1 MVDLELYRIFT
12 IVANEKNITKASEK
26 LNISQ
31 PAVTKHIKN
40 LENALE
46 LRLFNRTNHGIELT
60 SDGQKIYEEAKEAVE
75 TINSIFIK
83 YGKNRNINLGV
94 HVSMY
99 KMFSKILTKFSNIN
113 ENITIN
119 ISDTDLINML
129 APDLSDMISKLE
141 NEKLDIIISKK
152 TDNYNHNKIE
162 FINIGEI
169 QDILVVNNNSK
180 LLGKK
185 IRIEDIIDMQI
196 CLPRKGSVTTNNFI
210 NALQIEE
217 DKLVNAKHIT
227 YNAMLDIIEENNE
240 VVGLISKQY
249 IEKELNNKEI
259 SELTTE
265 FKIPPIEYGIY
276 INKKNKFKE
285 LNQLVKFIRENK

>member
-75 TINSIFIK
+75 TLNSIFIK

-99 KMFSKILTKFSNIN
+99 RMFSKILTKFSNIN

-259 SELTTE
+259 SELITE
-265 FKIPPIEYGIY
+265 FKIPPIEYGVY

>member
-75 TINSIFIK
+75 TLNSIFVK

-129 APDLSDMISKLE
+129 APDLSDMIAKLE

-162 FINIGEI
+162 FIKVGEI
-169 QDILVVNNNSK
+169 QDILVVKNDSK
-180 LLGKK
+180 LLGKQ
-185 IRIEDIIDMQI
+185 IGIEDIIGMQI
-196 CLPRKGSVTTNNFI
+196 CLPRKGSATTNNFLK
-210 NALQIEE
+210 ALEIEE
-217 DKLVNAKHIT
+217 DKLVNAKYIT
-227 YNAMLDIIEENNE
+227 YNAMLDIIEDDNE
-240 VVGLISKQY
+240 IIGLISKEY

-265 FKIPPIEYGIY
+265 FKIPPIEYGVY

>member
-75 TINSIFIK
+75 TLNSIFVK

-129 APDLSDMISKLE
+129 APDLSDMIAKLE

-162 FINIGEI
+162 FIKVGEI
-169 QDILVVNNNSK
+169 QDILVVNNDSK
-180 LLGKK
+180 LLGKQ
-185 IRIEDIIDMQI
+185 IGIEDIIGMQI
-196 CLPRKGSVTTNNFI
+196 CLPRKGSATTNNFLK
-210 NALQIEE
+210 ALEIEE
-217 DKLVNAKHIT
+217 DKLVNAKYIT
-227 YNAMLDIIEENNE
+227 YNAMLDIIEDDNE
-240 VVGLISKQY
+240 IIGLISKEY

-276 INKKNKFKE
+276 INKKISLKN
-285 LNQLVKFIRENK
+285 

>member
-75 TINSIFIK
+75 TLNSIFVK

-129 APDLSDMISKLE
+129 APDLSDMIAKLE

-162 FINIGEI
+162 FIKVGEI
-169 QDILVVNNNSK
+169 QDILVVNNDSK
-180 LLGKK
+180 LLGKQ
-185 IRIEDIIDMQI
+185 IGIEDIIGMQI
-196 CLPRKGSVTTNNFI
+196 CLPRKGSATTNNFLK
-210 NALQIEE
+210 ALEIEE
-217 DKLVNAKHIT
+217 DKLVNAKYIT
-227 YNAMLDIIEENNE
+227 YNAMLDIIEDDNE
-240 VVGLISKQY
+240 IIGLISKEY

-276 INKKNKFKE
+276 INKKITLKN
-285 LNQLVKFIRENK
+285 

>member
-75 TINSIFIK
+75 TLNSIFIK

-180 LLGKK
+180 LLGKQ
-185 IRIEDIIDMQI
+185 IGIEDIIDMQI

-265 FKIPPIEYGIY
+265 FKIPPIEYGVY

>member
-75 TINSIFIK
+75 TLNSIFVK

-129 APDLSDMISKLE
+129 APDLSDMIAKLE

-162 FINIGEI
+162 FIKVGEI
-169 QDILVVNNNSK
+169 QDILVVNNDSK
-180 LLGKK
+180 LLGKQ
-185 IRIEDIIDMQI
+185 IGIEDIIGMQI
-196 CLPRKGSVTTNNFI
+196 CLPRKGSATTNNFLK
-210 NALQIEE
+210 ALEIEE
-217 DKLVNAKHIT
+217 DKLVNAKYIT
-227 YNAMLDIIEENNE
+227 YNAMLDIIEDDNE
-240 VVGLISKQY
+240 IIGLISKEY

-285 LNQLVKFIRENK
+285 LNQLVKFMRENK

>member
-75 TINSIFIK
+75 TLNSIFIK

-129 APDLSDMISKLE
+129 APDLSDMIAKLE

-162 FINIGEI
+162 FIKVGEI
-169 QDILVVNNNSK
+169 QDILVVNNDLPNISFVAGAFDSWALDDFK
-180 LLGKK
+180 DDLPEGTSVAKPLYALAALGNW
-185 IRIEDIIDMQI
+185 DFDF
-196 CLPRKGSVTTNNFI
+196 GSV
-210 NALQIEE
+210 
-217 DKLVNAKHIT
+217 
-227 YNAMLDIIEENNE
+227 
-240 VVGLISKQY
+240 
-249 IEKELNNKEI
+249 
-259 SELTTE
+259 
-265 FKIPPIEYGIY
+265 
-276 INKKNKFKE
+276 
-285 LNQLVKFIRENK
+285 

>member
-75 TINSIFIK
+75 TLNSIFVK

-94 HVSMY
+94 HVSMH

-129 APDLSDMISKLE
+129 APDLSDMIAKLE

-162 FINIGEI
+162 FIKVGEI
-169 QDILVVNNNSK
+169 QDILVVNNDSK
-180 LLGKK
+180 LLGKQ
-185 IRIEDIIDMQI
+185 IGIEDIIGMQI
-196 CLPRKGSVTTNNFI
+196 CLPRKGSATTNNFLK
-210 NALQIEE
+210 ALEIEE
-217 DKLVNAKHIT
+217 DKLVNAKYIT
-227 YNAMLDIIEENNE
+227 YNAMLDIIEDDNE
-240 VVGLISKQY
+240 IIGLISKEY

-265 FKIPPIEYGIY
+265 FKIPPIEYGVY

>member
-75 TINSIFIK
+75 TLNSIFVK

-94 HVSMY
+94 YVSMY

-129 APDLSDMISKLE
+129 APDLSDMIAKLE

-162 FINIGEI
+162 FIKVGEI
-169 QDILVVNNNSK
+169 QDILVVNNDSK
-180 LLGKK
+180 LLGKQ
-185 IRIEDIIDMQI
+185 IGIEDIIGMQI
-196 CLPRKGSVTTNNFI
+196 CLPRKGSATTNNFLK
-210 NALQIEE
+210 ALEIEE
-217 DKLVNAKHIT
+217 DKLVNAKYIT
-227 YNAMLDIIEENNE
+227 YNAMLDIIEDDNE
-240 VVGLISKQY
+240 IIGLISKEY

>member
-60 SDGQKIYEEAKEAVE
+60 PDGQKIYEEAKEAVE
-75 TINSIFIK
+75 TLNSIFVK

-129 APDLSDMISKLE
+129 APDLSDMIAKLE

-162 FINIGEI
+162 FIKVGEI
-169 QDILVVNNNSK
+169 QDILVVNNDSK
-180 LLGKK
+180 LLGKQ
-185 IRIEDIIDMQI
+185 IGIEDIIGMQI
-196 CLPRKGSVTTNNFI
+196 CLPRKGSATTNNFLK
-210 NALQIEE
+210 ALEIEE
-217 DKLVNAKHIT
+217 DKLVNAKYIT
-227 YNAMLDIIEENNE
+227 YNAMLDIIEDDNE
-240 VVGLISKQY
+240 IIGLISKEY

>member
-75 TINSIFIK
+75 TLNSIFVK

-129 APDLSDMISKLE
+129 APDLSDMIAKLE

-162 FINIGEI
+162 FIKVGEI
-169 QDILVVNNNSK
+169 QDILVVNNDSK
-180 LLGKK
+180 LLGKQ
-185 IRIEDIIDMQI
+185 IGIEDIIGMPI
-196 CLPRKGSVTTNNFI
+196 CLPRKGSATTNNFLK
-210 NALQIEE
+210 ALEIEE
-217 DKLVNAKHIT
+217 DKLVNAKYIT
-227 YNAMLDIIEENNE
+227 YNAMLDIIEDDNE
-240 VVGLISKQY
+240 IIGLISKEY

-265 FKIPPIEYGIY
+265 FKIPPIEYGVY

>member
-75 TINSIFIK
+75 TLNSIFVK

-119 ISDTDLINML
+119 ISDTVLINML
-129 APDLSDMISKLE
+129 APDLSDMIAKLE

-162 FINIGEI
+162 FIKVGEI
-169 QDILVVNNNSK
+169 QDILVVNNDSK
-180 LLGKK
+180 LLGKQ
-185 IRIEDIIDMQI
+185 IGIEDIIGMQI
-196 CLPRKGSVTTNNFI
+196 CLPRKGSATTNNFLK
-210 NALQIEE
+210 ALEIEE
-217 DKLVNAKHIT
+217 DKLVNAKYIT
-227 YNAMLDIIEENNE
+227 YNAMLDIIEDDNE
-240 VVGLISKQY
+240 IIGLISKEY

>member
-75 TINSIFIK
+75 TLNSIFIK

-240 VVGLISKQY
+240 VVGLISKEY

-265 FKIPPIEYGIY
+265 FKIPPIEYGVY

>member
-1 MVDLELYRIFT
+1 MVDLELYKIFT

-75 TINSIFIK
+75 TLNSIFVK

-129 APDLSDMISKLE
+129 APDLSDMIAKLE
-141 NEKLDIIISKK
+141 NEELDIIISKK

-162 FINIGEI
+162 FIKVGEI
-169 QDILVVNNNSK
+169 QDILVVNNDSK
-180 LLGKK
+180 LLGKQ
-185 IRIEDIIDMQI
+185 IGIEDIIGMQI
-196 CLPRKGSVTTNNFI
+196 CLPRKGSATTNNFLK
-210 NALQIEE
+210 ALEIEE
-217 DKLVNAKHIT
+217 DKLVNAKYIT
-227 YNAMLDIIEENNE
+227 YNAMLDIIEDDNE
-240 VVGLISKQY
+240 IIGLISKEY

>member
-75 TINSIFIK
+75 TLNSIFVK

-99 KMFSKILTKFSNIN
+99 EMFSKILTKFSNIN

-129 APDLSDMISKLE
+129 APDLSDMIAKLE
-141 NEKLDIIISKK
+141 NEELDIIISKK

-162 FINIGEI
+162 FIKVGEI
-169 QDILVVNNNSK
+169 QDILVVNNDSK
-180 LLGKK
+180 LLGKQ
-185 IRIEDIIDMQI
+185 IGIEDIIGMQI
-196 CLPRKGSVTTNNFI
+196 CLPRKGSATTNNFLK
-210 NALQIEE
+210 ALEIEE
-217 DKLVNAKHIT
+217 DKLVNAKYIT
-227 YNAMLDIIEENNE
+227 YNAMLDIIEDDNE
-240 VVGLISKQY
+240 IIGLISKEY

>member
-75 TINSIFIK
+75 TLNSIFIK

-152 TDNYNHNKIE
+152 TDNYNNNKIE

-259 SELTTE
+259 SELITE
-265 FKIPPIEYGIY
+265 FKIPPIEYGVY

>member
-75 TINSIFIK
+75 TLNSIFVK

-129 APDLSDMISKLE
+129 APDLSDMIAKLE

-162 FINIGEI
+162 FIKVGEI
-169 QDILVVNNNSK
+169 QDILVVNNDSK
-180 LLGKK
+180 LLGKQ
-185 IRIEDIIDMQI
+185 IGIEDIIGMQI
-196 CLPRKGSVTTNNFI
+196 CLPRKGSATTNNFI

-265 FKIPPIEYGIY
+265 FKIPPIEYGVY

>member
-60 SDGQKIYEEAKEAVE
+60 SDGQKIYEDAKEAVE
-75 TINSIFIK
+75 TLNSIFVK

-129 APDLSDMISKLE
+129 APDLSDMIAKLE

-162 FINIGEI
+162 FIKVGEI
-169 QDILVVNNNSK
+169 QDILVVNNDSK
-180 LLGKK
+180 LLGKQ
-185 IRIEDIIDMQI
+185 IGIEDIIGMQI
-196 CLPRKGSVTTNNFI
+196 CLPRKGSATTNNFLK
-210 NALQIEE
+210 ALEIEE
-217 DKLVNAKHIT
+217 DKLVNAKYIT
-227 YNAMLDIIEENNE
+227 YNAMLDIIEDDNE
-240 VVGLISKQY
+240 IIGLISKEY

-265 FKIPPIEYGIY
+265 FKIPPIEYVIY

>member
-75 TINSIFIK
+75 TLNSIFVK

-129 APDLSDMISKLE
+129 APDLSDMIAKLE

-162 FINIGEI
+162 FIKVGEI
-169 QDILVVNNNSK
+169 QDILVVNNDSK
-180 LLGKK
+180 LLGKQ
-185 IRIEDIIDMQI
+185 IGIEDIIGMQI
-196 CLPRKGSVTTNNFI
+196 CLPRKGSATTNNFLK
-210 NALQIEE
+210 ALEIEE
-217 DKLVNAKHIT
+217 DKLVNAKYIT
-227 YNAMLDIIEENNE
+227 YNAMLDIIEDDNE
-240 VVGLISKQY
+240 IIGLISKEY

-265 FKIPPIEYGIY
+265 FKIPPIEYGVY

-285 LNQLVKFIRENK
+285 LNQLVKFIRENS

>member
-75 TINSIFIK
+75 TLNSIFVK

-129 APDLSDMISKLE
+129 APDLSDMIAKLE
-141 NEKLDIIISKK
+141 NEELDIIISKK

-162 FINIGEI
+162 FIKVGEI
-169 QDILVVNNNSK
+169 QDILVVNNDSK
-180 LLGKK
+180 LLGKQ
-185 IRIEDIIDMQI
+185 IGIEI
-196 CLPRKGSVTTNNFI
+196 CLPRKGSATTNNFLK
-210 NALQIEE
+210 ALEIEE
-217 DKLVNAKHIT
+217 DKLVNAKYIT
-227 YNAMLDIIEENNE
+227 YNAMLDIIEDDNE
-240 VVGLISKQY
+240 IIGLISKEY

>member
-75 TINSIFIK
+75 TLNSIFVK

-129 APDLSDMISKLE
+129 APDLSDMIAKLE

-162 FINIGEI
+162 FIKVGEI

-265 FKIPPIEYGIY
+265 FKIPPIEYGVY

>member
-75 TINSIFIK
+75 TLNSIFVK

-129 APDLSDMISKLE
+129 APDLSDMIAKLE

-162 FINIGEI
+162 FIKVGEI
-169 QDILVVNNNSK
+169 QDILVVNNDSK
-180 LLGKK
+180 LLGKQ
-185 IRIEDIIDMQI
+185 IGIEDIIAMQI
-196 CLPRKGSVTTNNFI
+196 CLPRKGSATTNNFLK
-210 NALQIEE
+210 ALEIEE
-217 DKLVNAKHIT
+217 DKLVNAKYIT
-227 YNAMLDIIEENNE
+227 YNAMLDIIEDDNE
-240 VVGLISKQY
+240 IIGLISKEY

-265 FKIPPIEYGIY
+265 FKIPPIEYGVY

>member
-75 TINSIFIK
+75 TLNSIFVK
-83 YGKNRNINLGV
+83 YGKNRNINLGA

-129 APDLSDMISKLE
+129 APDLSDMIAKLE

-162 FINIGEI
+162 FIKVGEI
-169 QDILVVNNNSK
+169 QDILVVNNDSK
-180 LLGKK
+180 LLGKQ
-185 IRIEDIIDMQI
+185 IGIEDIIGMQI
-196 CLPRKGSVTTNNFI
+196 CLPRKGSATTNNFLK
-210 NALQIEE
+210 ALEIEE
-217 DKLVNAKHIT
+217 DKLVNAKYIT
-227 YNAMLDIIEENNE
+227 YNAMLDIIEDDNE
-240 VVGLISKQY
+240 IIGLISKEY

-265 FKIPPIEYGIY
+265 FKIPPIEYGVY

>member
-75 TINSIFIK
+75 TLNSIFVK

-119 ISDTDLINML
+119 ISDTDLINIL
-129 APDLSDMISKLE
+129 APDLSDMIAKLE

-162 FINIGEI
+162 FIKVGEI
-169 QDILVVNNNSK
+169 QDILVVNNDSK
-180 LLGKK
+180 LLGKQ
-185 IRIEDIIDMQI
+185 IGIEDIIGMQI
-196 CLPRKGSVTTNNFI
+196 CLPRKGSATTNNFLK
-210 NALQIEE
+210 ALEIEE
-217 DKLVNAKHIT
+217 DKLVNAKYIT
-227 YNAMLDIIEENNE
+227 YNAMLDIIEDDNE
-240 VVGLISKQY
+240 IIGLISKEY

>member
-1 MVDLELYRIFT
+1 MVVLELYRIFT

-75 TINSIFIK
+75 TLNSIFVK

-129 APDLSDMISKLE
+129 APDLSDMIAKLE

-162 FINIGEI
+162 FIKVGEI
-169 QDILVVNNNSK
+169 QDILVVNNDSK
-180 LLGKK
+180 LLGKQ
-185 IRIEDIIDMQI
+185 IGIEDIIGMQI
-196 CLPRKGSVTTNNFI
+196 CLPRKGSATTNNFLK
-210 NALQIEE
+210 ALEIEE
-217 DKLVNAKHIT
+217 DKLVNAKYIT
-227 YNAMLDIIEENNE
+227 YNAMLDIIEDDNE
-240 VVGLISKQY
+240 IIGLISKEY

-265 FKIPPIEYGIY
+265 FKIPPIEYGVY

>member
-75 TINSIFIK
+75 TLNSIFIK

-129 APDLSDMISKLE
+129 APDLSDMIAKLE

-162 FINIGEI
+162 FIKVGEI
-169 QDILVVNNNSK
+169 QDILVVNNDSK
-180 LLGKK
+180 LLGKQ
-185 IRIEDIIDMQI
+185 IGIEDIIGMQI
-196 CLPRKGSVTTNNFI
+196 CLPRKGSATTNNFI

-265 FKIPPIEYGIY
+265 FKIPPIEYGVY

>member
-12 IVANEKNITKASEK
+12 IVANEKNITKKRKK

-75 TINSIFIK
+75 TLNSIFVK

-129 APDLSDMISKLE
+129 APDLSDMIAKLE

-162 FINIGEI
+162 FIKVGEI
-169 QDILVVNNNSK
+169 QDILVVNNDSK
-180 LLGKK
+180 LLGKQ
-185 IRIEDIIDMQI
+185 IGIEDIIGMQI
-196 CLPRKGSVTTNNFI
+196 CLPRKGSATTNNFLK
-210 NALQIEE
+210 ALEIEE
-217 DKLVNAKHIT
+217 DKLVNAKYIT
-227 YNAMLDIIEENNE
+227 YNAMLDIIEDDNE
-240 VVGLISKQY
+240 IIGLISKEY

-265 FKIPPIEYGIY
+265 FKIPPIEYGVY

>member
-75 TINSIFIK
+75 TLNSILVK

-129 APDLSDMISKLE
+129 APDLSDMIAKLE

-162 FINIGEI
+162 FIKVGEI
-169 QDILVVNNNSK
+169 QDILVVNNDSK
-180 LLGKK
+180 LLGKQ
-185 IRIEDIIDMQI
+185 IGIEDIIGMQI
-196 CLPRKGSVTTNNFI
+196 CLPRKESATTNNFLK
-210 NALQIEE
+210 ALEIEE
-217 DKLVNAKHIT
+217 DKLVNAKYIT
-227 YNAMLDIIEENNE
+227 YNAMLDIIEDDNE
-240 VVGLISKQY
+240 IIGLISKEY

>member
-75 TINSIFIK
+75 TLNSIFIK

-196 CLPRKGSVTTNNFI
+196 CLPRKVCNN
-210 NALQIEE
+210 Q
-217 DKLVNAKHIT
+217 
-227 YNAMLDIIEENNE
+227 
-240 VVGLISKQY
+240 
-249 IEKELNNKEI
+249 
-259 SELTTE
+259 
-265 FKIPPIEYGIY
+265 
-276 INKKNKFKE
+276 
-285 LNQLVKFIRENK
+285 

>member
-75 TINSIFIK
+75 TLNSILVK

-129 APDLSDMISKLE
+129 APDLSDMIAKLE

-162 FINIGEI
+162 FIKVGEI
-169 QDILVVNNNSK
+169 QDILVVNNDSK
-180 LLGKK
+180 LLGKQ
-185 IRIEDIIDMQI
+185 IGIEDIIGMQI
-196 CLPRKGSVTTNNFI
+196 CLPRKGSATTNNFLK
-210 NALQIEE
+210 ALEIEE
-217 DKLVNAKHIT
+217 DKLVNAKYIT
-227 YNAMLDIIEENNE
+227 YNAMLDIIEDDNE
-240 VVGLISKQY
+240 IIGLISKEY

-259 SELTTE
+259 SKLTTE

>member
-75 TINSIFIK
+75 TLNSIFVK

-129 APDLSDMISKLE
+129 APDLSDMIAKLE

-162 FINIGEI
+162 FIKVGEI
-169 QDILVVNNNSK
+169 QDILVVNNDSK
-180 LLGKK
+180 LLGKQ
-185 IRIEDIIDMQI
+185 IGIEDIIGMQI
-196 CLPRKGSVTTNNFI
+196 CLPRKGSATNNNFLK
-210 NALQIEE
+210 ALEIEE
-217 DKLVNAKHIT
+217 DKLVNAKYIT
-227 YNAMLDIIEENNE
+227 YNAMLDIIEDDNE
-240 VVGLISKQY
+240 IIGLISKEY

>member
-75 TINSIFIK
+75 TLNSIFVK

-129 APDLSDMISKLE
+129 APDLSDMIAKLE

-162 FINIGEI
+162 FIKVGEI
-169 QDILVVNNNSK
+169 QDILVVNNDSK
-180 LLGKK
+180 LLGKQ
-185 IRIEDIIDMQI
+185 IGIEDIIGMQI
-196 CLPRKGSVTTNNFI
+196 CLPRKGSATTNNFLK
-210 NALQIEE
+210 ALEIEE
-217 DKLVNAKHIT
+217 DKLVNAKYIT
-227 YNAMLDIIEENNE
+227 YNAMLDIIEDDNE
-240 VVGLISKQY
+240 IIGLISKEY

-265 FKIPPIEYGIY
+265 FKIPPIEYDIY

>member
-75 TINSIFIK
+75 TLNSIFVK

-129 APDLSDMISKLE
+129 APDLSDTIAKLE

-162 FINIGEI
+162 FIKVGEI
-169 QDILVVNNNSK
+169 QDILVVNNDSK
-180 LLGKK
+180 LLGKQ
-185 IRIEDIIDMQI
+185 IGIEDIIGMQI
-196 CLPRKGSVTTNNFI
+196 CLPRKGSATTNNFLK
-210 NALQIEE
+210 ALQIEE
-217 DKLVNAKHIT
+217 DKLVNAKYIT
-227 YNAMLDIIEENNE
+227 YNAMLDIIEDDNE
-240 VVGLISKQY
+240 IIGLISKEY

>member
-75 TINSIFIK
+75 TLNSIFVK

-129 APDLSDMISKLE
+129 APDLSDMIAKLE

-162 FINIGEI
+162 FIKVGEI
-169 QDILVVNNNSK
+169 QDILVVNNDSK
-180 LLGKK
+180 LLGKQ
-185 IRIEDIIDMQI
+185 IGIEDIIGMQI
-196 CLPRKGSVTTNNFI
+196 CLPRKGSATTNNFLK
-210 NALQIEE
+210 ALEIEE
-217 DKLVNAKHIT
+217 DKLVNAKYIT
-227 YNAMLDIIEENNE
+227 YNAMLDIIEDDNE
-240 VVGLISKQY
+240 IIGLISKEY

-265 FKIPPIEYGIY
+265 FQIPPIEYGVY

>member
-75 TINSIFIK
+75 TLNSIFIK

-196 CLPRKGSVTTNNFI
+196 CLPRKGSATTNNFI

-259 SELTTE
+259 SELITE
-265 FKIPPIEYGIY
+265 FKIPPIEYGVY

>member
-75 TINSIFIK
+75 TLNSIFVK

-129 APDLSDMISKLE
+129 APDLSDMIAKLE

-162 FINIGEI
+162 FIKVGEI

>member
-31 PAVTKHIKN
+31 PAITKHIKN
-40 LENALE
+40 VENAVE

-75 TINSIFIK
+75 TLNSIFVK

-129 APDLSDMISKLE
+129 APDLSDMIAKLE

-162 FINIGEI
+162 FIKVGEI
-169 QDILVVNNNSK
+169 QDILVVNNDSK
-180 LLGKK
+180 LLGKQ
-185 IRIEDIIDMQI
+185 IGIEDIIGMQI
-196 CLPRKGSVTTNNFI
+196 CLPRKGSATTNNFLK
-210 NALQIEE
+210 ALEIEE
-217 DKLVNAKHIT
+217 DKLVNAKYIT
-227 YNAMLDIIEENNE
+227 YNAMLDIIEDDNE
-240 VVGLISKQY
+240 IIGLISKEY

-265 FKIPPIEYGIY
+265 FKIPPIEYGVY

>member
-75 TINSIFIK
+75 TLNSIFVK

-129 APDLSDMISKLE
+129 APDLSDMIAKLE

-162 FINIGEI
+162 FIKVGEI
-169 QDILVVNNNSK
+169 QDILVVNNDSK
-180 LLGKK
+180 LLGKQ
-185 IRIEDIIDMQI
+185 IGIEDIIGMQI
-196 CLPRKGSVTTNNFI
+196 CLPRKGSATTNNFLK
-210 NALQIEE
+210 ALEIEE
-217 DKLVNAKHIT
+217 DKLVNAKYIT
-227 YNAMLDIIEENNE
+227 YNAMLDIIEDDNE
-240 VVGLISKQY
+240 IIGLISKEY

-265 FKIPPIEYGIY
+265 FKIPPIEYGVY